1 VRIFA
6 LVRLSLIGKNKK
18 DFSFSPRGMRGL
30 RGGKKINL
38 HRPHLDPS
46 RSRGGNVT
54 LRDVLEFV
62 DLSFVIRPKAAL
74 SL

>member
-38 HRPHLDPS
+38 HRPQ
-46 RSRGGNVT
+46 GGNVT